1 MQANWL
7 EHSRDV
13 TMQTGTHIKRQ
24 PFDKE
29 AGEVVSGAHQ
39 LTLRAETGRVLTQ
52 TENKKP
58 EGGT

>member
-1 MQANWL
+1 
-7 EHSRDV
+7 
-13 TMQTGTHIKRQ
+13 MQTGTHIKRQ

-39 LTLRAETGRVLTQ
+39 LTLKAETGGTVVSPESAKQLRVLTQ

>member
-1 MQANWL
+1 
-7 EHSRDV
+7 
-13 TMQTGTHIKRQ
+13 MQTGTHIKRQ